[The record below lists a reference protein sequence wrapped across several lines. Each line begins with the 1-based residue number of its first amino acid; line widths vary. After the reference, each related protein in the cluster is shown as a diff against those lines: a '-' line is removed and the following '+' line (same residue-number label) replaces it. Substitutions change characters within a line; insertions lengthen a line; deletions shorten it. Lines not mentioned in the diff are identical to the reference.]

1 VSAPVVAAIIFAPLA
16 VASAREFLR
25 YHRAVEAD
33 RVRRMIDA
41 AERDGRVAR

>member
-1 VSAPVVAAIIFAPLA
+1 MSAPLVAAVIFAPLG
-16 VASAREFLR
+16 VASVREFVR